1 MEQMDSAEL
10 NLECIEETCSDQLL
24 APGYP
29 EISSIVGDQQVLPR
43 IGDQYQ
49 VEIPPLIEDSGSIQ
63 LIKKSID
70 SDDMV
75 DVTNSF
81 LMGLPIPIMWVHDEL
96 ANVKLEL
103 LECLGNPD
111 EDQNGLVEFGNNKE
125 DQIILNNGD
134 LKLESL
140 DVSLKYGKGVG
151 PSQSLESTAVVSKQM
166 DVELPMV
173 PENKSN
179 LVQMRGGRTYCPF
192 PGSLG
197 GSWSDIE
204 KESFILGLYVF
215 GKNLIQVK
223 KFMESKE
230 MGDILSFY
238 YGEFY
243 RSDGHRKWSEC
254 RKMRSRKCI
263 HGQRIFTGWR
273 QQELLSRLLP
283 HMSEECQNTLLEVS
297 RTFGEGKISLEEF
310 TSTLKATVGM
320 KVLIEAVGIGKGKQ
334 DLTGIMMEPLKA
346 NQVISTRPEIPIG
359 KACSLL
365 TSGDI
370 IKFLTG
376 DFRLSKARSNDLFWE
391 AVWPRLL
398 ARGWHSEQPK
408 NHGYTG
414 SKHALV
420 FLVPGVKKFSRRR
433 LVKGN
438 QYFDSVSDVLNK
450 VASDPRLLELEV
462 EAVKSEGKEEF
473 SWDSELKLDQG
484 GFSDHQRPCYLRP
497 RLSNCKSELMKFTIV
512 DTSLVHGEEP
522 SKVRELRSIPVDTT
536 NTSIPT
542 NISREPE
549 GDSSDE
555 NVDYPNPAHN
565 QGDANTS
572 SPSKV
577 MFDRGSYSDTT
588 NCIKHAMP
596 TYCQDPS
603 NGPSDNHGNS
613 YRNIEKQP
621 RKTKCPVS
629 QIVNGPGPSSGPSD
643 NHVNTNSN
651 TEKQP
656 KKTRC
661 KVIQI
666 ANGPGPSS
674 GPSDN
679 LENTYSNT
687 EKQPRKTRCKVSQRV
702 KPSQSNHAPVTK
714 RRRLTACS
722 HSETSRS
729 RNSFSVAP
737 VQKQEEPSLQ
747 SNSPFASDNMVSLV
761 RQSLDKVSSTGSSAK
776 GSPDESSEGI
786 LTGNCFGELHNAK
799 PQSQTLIDL
808 NLPHAPPDFETE
820 EPFTEDVDSL
830 EDPKR
835 SLLPSEISQQPED
848 SKALRTNNA
857 NQQPTVNARRQSTRN
872 RPLTT
877 KALEALACG
886 FTNTKR
892 RKRSAEALSREIS
905 IPRPSRRS
913 RGKVGVTGN
922 WGVEAGVVDS
932 KVVEMVV
939 DGECSS
945 NAYIVCKSQVG
956 SEKNGTYHPE
966 VLMCKDD

>member
-1 MEQMDSAEL
+1 MEMDSAEL
-10 NLECIEETCSDQLL
+10 NLECIEKTSPDQLL
-24 APGYP
+24 APGSP
-29 EISSIVGDQQVLPR
+29 EISGIVGDPQVLPR

-49 VEIPPLIEDSGSIQ
+49 LEILPLIEESDRIQ
-63 LIKKSID
+63 LLKNPTD
-70 SDDMV
+70 AQDMV
-75 DVTNSF
+75 DITNSF
-81 LMGLPIPIMWVHDEL
+81 IMGLPIPIMWVHDDL
-96 ANVKLEL
+96 ANDKCESLEHL
-103 LECLGNPD
+103 SDPD
-111 EDQNGLVEFGNNKE
+111 DAMDRNGLVESENNKE
-125 DQIILNNGD
+125 DQIISNNGD

-140 DVSLKYGKGVG
+140 DVAPKYGKGVG
-151 PSQSLESTAVVSKQM
+151 PSESLESSVVVSKQM
-166 DVELPMV
+166 DVVLPMV
-173 PENKSN
+173 QERKSN
-179 LVQMRGGRTYCPF
+179 LVQMRGGRTYCPV

-223 KFMESKE
+223 RFMESKE

-243 RSDGHRKWSEC
+243 GSDGHRKWVEC
-254 RKMRSRKCI
+254 RKIRSRRCI
-263 HGQRIFTGWR
+263 HGQRIFTGLR

-283 HMSEECQNTLLEVS
+283 HASEECQNTLLEVS
-297 RTFGEGKISLEEF
+297 RTFGEGKISLEEYV
-310 TSTLKATVGM
+310 STLKATVGM
-320 KVLIEAVGIGKGKQ
+320 NILIEAVGIGKGKQ
-334 DLTGIMMEPLKA
+334 DLTGIMMEPLKS

-359 KACSLL
+359 KACSSL
-365 TSGDI
+365 TSGEI

-408 NHGYTG
+408 NHGCTG

-433 LVKGN
+433 HVKGN

-462 EAVKSEGKEEF
+462 EAVTSGGKEEF
-473 SWDSELKLDQG
+473 RWESELKLDQG
-484 GFSDHQRPCYLRP
+484 GFSDRQRHCYLRP
-497 RLSNCKSELMKFTIV
+497 RLSNCKSDLMKFTIV
-512 DTSLVHGEEP
+512 DTSLVHGEGP
-522 SKVRELRSIPVDTT
+522 SKIRELRSIPVDTT

-542 NISREPE
+542 KISREPE
-549 GDSSDE
+549 GDSSEE
-555 NVDYPNPAHN
+555 NLDDPDPGHD
-565 QGDANTS
+565 QGDANIS

-577 MFDRGSYSDTT
+577 MFNRGSHSDTS
-588 NCIKHAMP
+588 NCIKHVMP

-603 NGPSDNHGNS
+603 NGPSDNHENS

-621 RKTKCPVS
+621 RNTKCQLS
-629 QIVNGPGPSSGPSD
+629 
-643 NHVNTNSN
+643 
-651 TEKQP
+651 
-656 KKTRC
+656 RL
-661 KVIQI
+661 

-674 GPSDN
+674 GLSDN
-679 LENTYSNT
+679 HENTYSNT
-687 EKQPRKTRCKVSQRV
+687 EKQPRKTRCQFSQRV

-737 VQKQEEPSLQ
+737 VQKQGEPSFQ
-747 SNSPFASDNMVSLV
+747 SNLLHASDNMVSQV
-761 RQSLDKVSSTGSSAK
+761 GQSLDKVSSTCSSAK
-776 GSPDESSEGI
+776 GSPDQSSEGI
-786 LTGNCFGELHNAK
+786 LTGNGFGELLNEK
-799 PQSQTLIDL
+799 PQPRTYFDL
-808 NLPHAPPDFETE
+808 NLPHAPPDFEMD
-820 EPFTEDVDSL
+820 EPFTENVDSQG
-830 EDPKR
+830 DPKR
-835 SLLPSEISQQPED
+835 SLLPSENSQKPED
-848 SKALRTNNA
+848 SEALRTNNA
-857 NQQPTVNARRQSTRN
+857 DQQPTVNARRQSTRN

-877 KALEALACG
+877 KALEALASG
-886 FTNTKR
+886 FQNTKR
-892 RKRSAEALSREIS
+892 RKRGAEALSGETS
-905 IPRPSRRS
+905 IPRPSRRA

-932 KVVEMVV
+932 KVVAMVV

-945 NAYIVCKSQVG
+945 DAYTISKPQVG
-956 SEKNGTYHPE
+956 SEKDGTHELLGITKPTYHPE